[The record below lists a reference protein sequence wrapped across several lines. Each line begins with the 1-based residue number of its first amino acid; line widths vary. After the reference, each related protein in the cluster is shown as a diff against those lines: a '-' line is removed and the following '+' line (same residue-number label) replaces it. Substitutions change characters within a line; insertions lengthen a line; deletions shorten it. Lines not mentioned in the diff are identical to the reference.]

1 MDLSNFT
8 LAPENVTT
16 TSLPT
21 SPIPWLEYVLLPS
34 LFLGACFLVGVPGNI
49 LVIWTILFRIS
60 PRSFTV
66 VLLLHMAIADFSVL
80 ITLPIWI
87 HALADS
93 WVFGLFFCKFLT
105 YLIHVSMYG
114 SLFFITLMSVHR
126 FLAVVFPFVLLRW
139 QQRRRVYGILG
150 IAWILALAF
159 ASPVFVYRTTMVHG
173 DSVQCSHRK
182 YSSDQQKLAI
192 LLLESTVGFVVPFF
206 ILLLCYSFILHKIQH
221 LKSKKIKSEKLIVSV
236 VIAFFL
242 CWFPYH
248 VFNVLTIA
256 SVLLKSTDPSTS
268 ESLEKVVAV
277 GNNIAGALAF
287 FCSCLNPILYAFAA
301 RSFRGGLR
309 GINFT
314 KVLGQM
320 NEDTTQKK
328 PTKISH
334 ISDDHNS
341 LENQVPHS
349 LEIQKSHS
357 LQNQISPSL
366 ENHRPC
372 SLQS

>member
-1 MDLSNFT
+1 MDLSNVT
-8 LAPENVTT
+8 LASENITT

-21 SPIPWLEYVLLPS
+21 SSPWLEYVLLPS

-49 LVIWTILFRIS
+49 LVIWTILFRIL

-126 FLAVVFPFVLLRW
+126 FLAVVFPFALLRW

-150 IAWILALAF
+150 LAWLLALVF
-159 ASPVFVYRTTMVHG
+159 ASPVFVYRTTMVNG
-173 DSVQCSHRK
+173 ESVQCSHRT

-192 LLLESTVGFVVPFF
+192 LLVEIMVGFVVPLF
-206 ILLLCYSFILHKIQH
+206 ILLLCYSFIIHKIQH

-248 VFNVLTIA
+248 VFNLLMIA
-256 SVLLKSTDPSTS
+256 SVLLKSTNPATS
-268 ESLEKVVAV
+268 DSLEKVVAV
-277 GNNIAGALAF
+277 GNNIAGALTF

-301 RSFRGGLR
+301 RSFQGGLR
-309 GINFT
+309 GINFI

-320 NEDTTQKK
+320 NEDTSQKK

-334 ISDDHNS
+334 ISDDPNS
-341 LENQVPHS
+341 QENRVP
-349 LEIQKSHS
+349 HS
-357 LQNQISPSL
+357 LQNQSSPSL
-366 ENHRPC
+366 NNHRPC